1 MAQIIEQSNLA
12 YEQRD
17 RAQLEILTI
26 DQSNKREIEYFD
38 QLMSELGK
46 KLEDEIKAASQ
57 KRRLPPPGS
66 EPEEDDSNAAMDRKA
81 AQEIALSKEK
91 EGLIQEQRR
100 GKIQNFEEA
109 FRKIATA
116 TGIHDIDELV
126 KVFVANEEQNFSLFS
141 YANEQANEIEKLKDQ
156 IKSLKDEESRHTK
169 ENGSSVSECKQVLQD
184 IEIKINVAD
193 TFVDSHEQKINQ
205 SQRALDTL
213 KDAIKVYTFCIFMC
227 LIELSKIT
235 CNLVDDHM
243 LNQSLFIY
251 KFLTNS

>member
-46 KLEDEIKAASQ
+46 TLEDEIKAASQ

-66 EPEEDDSNAAMDRKA
+66 DSEEDDTKAAIERKA

-126 KVFVANEEQNFSLFS
+126 KVFIANEEQNFSLFS

-169 ENGSSVSECKQVLQD
+169 ENGSSVSECNQVLQD
-184 IEIKINVAD
+184 IEIKINAAD
-193 TFVDSHEQKINQ
+193 AFVDSHEQKINQ
-205 SQRALDTL
+205 SQRALDSL
-213 KDAIKVYTFCIFMC
+213 KDAIKVFTSIFTYFNV
-227 LIELSKIT
+227 SWPSVKI
-235 CNLVDDHM
+235 
-243 LNQSLFIY
+243 SFI
-251 KFLTNS
+251 L